1 MARRRAGPAVVA
13 APGRRPLSGAQTA
26 AMCRPLSP
34 SQLTTLH
41 TGRRVS
47 RKYRRM
53 SLRRE
58 FRRLRRILPRPPA
71 GCPALSQ
78 AAVLE
83 QTVNLI
89 EQLEGRLL
97 VQLQQAGVPAKLGG
111 PLPANKELSVDT
123 VRQLVGSLMAKTR

>member
-1 MARRRAGPAVVA
+1 
-13 APGRRPLSGAQTA
+13 
-26 AMCRPLSP
+26 MCRPLSP

-83 QTVNLI
+83 QTVSLI

-97 VQLQQAGVPAKLGG
+97 VQLQQAGVPARLGG

-123 VRQLVGSLMAKTR
+123 VRQLVGNMMQRAR